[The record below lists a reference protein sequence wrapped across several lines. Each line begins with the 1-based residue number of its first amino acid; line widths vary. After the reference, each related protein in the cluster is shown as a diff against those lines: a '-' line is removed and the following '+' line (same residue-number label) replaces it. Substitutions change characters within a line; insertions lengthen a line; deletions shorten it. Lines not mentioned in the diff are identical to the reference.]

1 MAPGGTHWNG
11 AYVAETYSIGMLYD
25 ALAPIVAACSY
36 VDGIERF
43 PNVSAP
49 ALSFI
54 TVDSTA
60 SRKRHGGDL

>member
-1 MAPGGTHWNG
+1 M
-11 AYVAETYSIGMLYD
+11 VYD